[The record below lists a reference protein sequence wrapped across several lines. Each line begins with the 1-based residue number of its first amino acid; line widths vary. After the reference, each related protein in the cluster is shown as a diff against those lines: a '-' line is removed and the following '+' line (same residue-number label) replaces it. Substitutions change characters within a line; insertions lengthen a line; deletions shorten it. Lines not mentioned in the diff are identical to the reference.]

1 MSCLAVIDTN
11 ILVSALLSKHADS
24 ATVKV
29 IEKLFDGEI
38 IPVYSNEITN
48 EYREVLHR
56 KKFKFDCNTVDY
68 LVSAIEKFGILTTPT
83 SLNITLPDM
92 KDLPF
97 YEVVMEKRADD
108 AFLVTGNLKHF
119 PQKPFV
125 VSARQMLEILEK
137 KSNRPIAIHRAKLI
151 FVLCGFVFFKNAVQT
166 QLIKIFS
173 QFSNI
178 FSNSIDFFFKML
190 YNFYD

>member
-56 KKFKFDCNTVDY
+56 KKFKFDCNT
-68 LVSAIEKFGILTTPT
+68 AIEKFGILTTPT

-137 KSNRPIAIHRAKLI
+137 N
-151 FVLCGFVFFKNAVQT
+151 Q
-166 QLIKIFS
+166 
-173 QFSNI
+173 
-178 FSNSIDFFFKML
+178 IDL
-190 YNFYD
+190 

>member
-119 PQKPFV
+119 PQEPFV

-137 KSNRPIAIHRAKLI
+137 N
-151 FVLCGFVFFKNAVQT
+151 Q
-166 QLIKIFS
+166 
-173 QFSNI
+173 
-178 FSNSIDFFFKML
+178 IDL
-190 YNFYD
+190 